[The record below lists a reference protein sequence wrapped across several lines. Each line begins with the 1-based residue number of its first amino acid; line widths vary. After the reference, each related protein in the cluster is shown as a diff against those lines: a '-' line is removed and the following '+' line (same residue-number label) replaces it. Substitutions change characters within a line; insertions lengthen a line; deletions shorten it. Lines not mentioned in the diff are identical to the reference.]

1 MRRFVIL
8 AAVVAVA
15 FTGCRG
21 DDPGPPPAEWSGE
34 VQTIADGSNRFA
46 LDLYK
51 ELAKDD
57 GNVFFSPYSVHAAL
71 AMTATGARGETRD
84 QMARVL
90 HLPADPAQHL
100 AAGDLGRY
108 YAQPRPDA
116 ELAVANSLWQQKG
129 FLWRSDWLASVNR
142 RYAAGLHEADFRA
155 DPDAE
160 RGRINRWVEEQ
171 TREKIKELLL
181 PPDVDESTKMVL
193 ANAIYFKAA
202 WAAEFPPRM
211 TREAPFRLAAGGSVK
226 VPMMSRRGKYRYAE
240 TDALQLLVLPYKDE
254 ELAMVVV
261 LPREPDG
268 LPAVERGL
276 TADALAG
283 WLGQSANVEVDV
295 TLPRFRAEQRFELP
309 KPLKRLG
316 MTAPFEPE
324 LADFTGMADYRRD
337 EWQVWIST
345 VIHKAYVAVDE
356 EGTEAAAATAVVMS
370 ARPVSLERPRPIKV
384 FRADRPFLFLM
395 RDVTRGTI
403 LFMGRVAN
411 PKG

>member
-1 MRRFVIL
+1 MRRLVIL
-8 AAVVAVA
+8 AVVALA
-15 FTGCRG
+15 GCRA
-21 DDPGPPPAEWSGE
+21 DPDPDLPPAEWSGD
-34 VQTIADGSNRFA
+34 VQTVADGSNRFA
-46 LDLYK
+46 VDLYR
-51 ELAKDD
+51 ELAKED
-57 GNVFFSPYSVHAAL
+57 GNVFFSPCSVHAAL

-90 HLPADPAQHL
+90 HLPADPAEHL

-108 YAQPRPDA
+108 YARPRPDA
-116 ELAVANSLWQQKG
+116 ELAVANALWGQKG
-129 FLWRSDWLASVNR
+129 FPWRAEWLVSVNR
-142 RYAAGLHEADFRA
+142 RFAAGLHEADFSA
-155 DPDAE
+155 DPEAE
-160 RGRINRWVEEQ
+160 RNRINRWVEEQ
-171 TREKIKELLL
+171 TRERIKELLL
-181 PPDVDESTKMVL
+181 PEDVTRKTAMVL

-202 WAAEFPPRM
+202 WATEFPKRA
-211 TREAPFRLAAGGSVK
+211 TRDATFRLAAGGSLTAT
-226 VPMMSRRGKYRYAE
+226 MMNRRGQYRYAE
-240 TDALQLLVLPYKDE
+240 TDTLQLLVVPYKDE

-261 LPREPDG
+261 LPREPAG

-309 KPLKRLG
+309 KPLKGLG

-324 LADFTGMADYRRD
+324 QADFTGMADYRRD
-337 EWQVWIST
+337 EWQVWISN
-345 VIHKAYVAVDE
+345 VLHKAYVAVDE

-384 FRADRPFLFLM
+384 FRADRPFLFLI
-395 RDVTRGTI
+395 RDMTRGTI

-411 PKG
+411 PHG